1 MYGTDNTTGQY
12 LAGTDHLRQ
21 SVADILT
28 TPLNSRTMIR
38 GYGSRLFA
46 LVDMPMN
53 DAIKIQVYA
62 AVHEA
67 LNRWEP
73 RLTVDRVTVNPTPE
87 GRLEIQLVGRYMPDG
102 QPITMEGLV
111 V

>member
-1 MYGTDNTTGQY
+1 MNGTDNTTGQY

-28 TPLNSRTMIR
+28 TPLNGRAMVR
-38 GYGSRLFA
+38 GYGSRLFS

-53 DAIKIQVYA
+53 DAIKIQIYA

-73 RLTVDRVTVNPTPE
+73 RLTIDRVTVSSTPA
-87 GRLEIQLVGRYMPDG
+87 GRLEIGLSGRYMPEG